1 MGVVS
6 SAARHPAVW
15 DIVRV
20 DFPYADQVTT
30 RRRPA
35 LVVAV
40 PDVHDDFAIL
50 WLLMI
55 TSVLHTPWPFDVRVS
70 DLGGS
75 GLSHD
80 CVVRTAKIAVLDAQL
95 AVRIGELAAT
105 DRAKV
110 QQNLRD
116 LLGVVLPA

>member
-1 MGVVS
+1 MGMVS
-6 SAARHPAVW
+6 SPERQPAVW

-20 DFPYADQVTT
+20 DFPYADQATA

-95 AVRIGELAAT
+95 AVRIGELAAA

-116 LLGVVLPA
+116 LLRVVLPT